1 MEKIIHECNCQLKL
15 EGNSEIPADVLCGV
29 LSNILVVAEKTKSKE
44 VDRIQYMV
52 KATSKGSFLMDLAVI
67 AESVMPPL
75 IASGP
80 DIINMASNSLE
91 ILSELFNLKTF
102 LKGEKPKTVEERQG
116 CVAVTNNEGTI
127 QIFNIAGDFI
137 SNPQIDKA
145 ITGIGNS
152 LSDGNVPSMTI
163 SDVDNE
169 EDIVEVTEEDYPY
182 IKQPIAPGIREN
194 IFENTVDVE
203 FTAKKP
209 DLQGKSKW
217 GIMLDGRCI
226 QASIEDDEWIKKVQ
240 QGLISVNSK
249 KVIKAKMKITQ
260 KADKYNVPIAGTEK
274 YYILKVYRSDNTEEY
289 PQLEIEY
296 EK

>member
-29 LSNILVVAEKTKSKE
+29 LSNILVVGEKTKSKE

-226 QASIEDDEWIKKVQ
+226 QTSIEDDEWIKKVQ